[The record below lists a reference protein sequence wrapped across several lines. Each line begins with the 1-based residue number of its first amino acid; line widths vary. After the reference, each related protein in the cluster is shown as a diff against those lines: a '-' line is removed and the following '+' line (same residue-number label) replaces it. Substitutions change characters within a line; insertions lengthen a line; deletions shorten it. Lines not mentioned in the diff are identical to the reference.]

1 MSELYLRIALPS
13 PLRRLFDYRAP
24 TQVAVAAWQPGVR
37 VRVPFGRREMVG
49 ILVETA
55 SSTHVPA
62 DKIKDALELLDEQP
76 LLPASIMRLCLWTAQ
91 YYQHSL
97 GDTFSWALP
106 TLLRQGEP
114 AEARQQKIW
123 LAKLPLNLEDP
134 LLTRAPR
141 QRDALKVLAQHT
153 QGIAH
158 ERLEQFAI
166 SKDSASALLKKGF
179 ATQQV
184 RQLQDLPHKTPS
196 LAQPE
201 LPLNEEQQ
209 AAFNAIHANNQE
221 FKAYL
226 LAGVTGSGK
235 TEVYLQLIREALAA
249 GKQVLVLIPEINL
262 GPQTL
267 ERFTKRFNARIA
279 LLHSNVNDRERLEA
293 WLAARSGHADIII
306 GTRSA
311 LFTPLKNLGLII
323 IDEEH
328 DASYKQQEGLRY
340 HARDLALVRARSANV
355 PIVLGSATPCLESLH
370 NAHSGRFAL
379 LRLTKR
385 AGGASQP
392 KFIRLDVRSL
402 PLDSGISAPLQKE
415 IRKTLEAGQQVLV
428 FLNRR
433 GFSPVL
439 MCNDC
444 GWMSQCSE
452 CDARLTLHQRSNELR
467 CHHCGHSE
475 ARPHNCPSCN
485 KVDLR
490 PIGAG
495 TERAEER
502 LQILFPDTPVL
513 RIDRDS
519 TSRKGSMD
527 ALLTQIGSG
536 EPCIMIGTQMLA
548 KGHHFPRV
556 TLVAILNA
564 DGGLFS
570 ADFRA
575 SEKMAQLIVQVA
587 GRAGRA
593 SDFGRV
599 IIQSALADHPLLVQ
613 LSEQGYFAFAEQAL
627 SERRATALPP
637 FSHLALLRADALK
650 PELADAFL
658 EDAYS
663 IAEQLLEQLK
673 IEGVEL
679 LGPIASPME
688 RRAGRYRAQLLIQ
701 ANSRAPLHRLLTPLC
716 NNLESL
722 PSARQSRWSM
732 DVDPIDLF

>member
-24 TQVAVAAWQPGVR
+24 TQVSASAWQPGVR
-37 VRVPFGRREMVG
+37 VRVPFGRRELVG

-55 SSTHVPA
+55 STTNVPTN
-62 DKIKDALELLDEQP
+62 KLKDALALLDEQP
-76 LLPASIMRLCLWTAQ
+76 LLPPSMMRLCIWAAQ

-106 TLLRQGEP
+106 ALLRQGEP
-114 AEARQQKIW
+114 AEARQQRMW
-123 LAKLPLNLEDP
+123 LAKLPLNLDDP
-134 LLTRAPR
+134 RLARAPR
-141 QRDALKVLAQHT
+141 QRQALQVLAQHSH
-153 QGIAH
+153 GIAH
-158 ERLEQFAI
+158 ERLEHFSI
-166 SKDSASALLKKGF
+166 SKDSVNTLLEKGLV
-179 ATQQV
+179 TEQI
-184 RQLQDLPHKTPS
+184 RQLQDLPHKPPS

-201 LPLNEEQQ
+201 LPLNDEQQ

-221 FKAYL
+221 YKAYL

-235 TEVYLQLIREALAA
+235 TEVYLQLIRETLAA

-311 LFTPLKNLGLII
+311 LFTPLKRLGLII

-340 HARDLALVRARSANV
+340 HARDLALVRARTANI
-355 PIVLGSATPCLESLH
+355 PIVLGSATPSLESLY
-370 NAHSGRFAL
+370 NAYNGRFAL

-402 PLDSGISAPLQKE
+402 PLDSGMSAPLQKE
-415 IRKTLEAGQQVLV
+415 IRQTLEAGQQVLV

-433 GFSPVL
+433 GFAPVL

-452 CDARLTLHQRSNELR
+452 CDARLTFHQRDNELR
-467 CHHCGHSE
+467 CHHCGHTE
-475 ARPHNCPSCN
+475 ARPHQCPSCN
-485 KVDLR
+485 NVDLR

-527 ALLTQIGSG
+527 TLLSTIGSG
-536 EPCIMIGTQMLA
+536 QPCIMIGTQMLA

-593 SDFGRV
+593 SDLGRV
-599 IIQSALADHPLLVQ
+599 IIQSQLADHPLLVQ

-627 SERRATALPP
+627 SERRATGLPP

-650 PELADAFL
+650 AELADLFL

-663 IAEQLLEQLK
+663 IAEQLLDQLK

-679 LGPIASPME
+679 LGPITSPME
-688 RRAGRYRAQLLIQ
+688 RRAGRYRAQLLLQ
-701 ANSRAPLHRLLTPLC
+701 ANSRAQLHRLLTPLC
-716 NNLESL
+716 NNLENL
-722 PSARQSRWSM
+722 PSARQSRWSL

>member
-24 TQVAVAAWQPGVR
+24 TQISVAAWQPGVR

-55 SSTHVPA
+55 TATTVPA
-62 DKIKDALELLDEQP
+62 DKLKDALQLLDTQP
-76 LLPASIMRLCLWTAQ
+76 LLPADIMRLCIWAAQ

-114 AEARQQKIW
+114 AEARQQRMW
-123 LAKLPLNLEDP
+123 LAKLPLNLDDP

-141 QRDALKVLAQHT
+141 QHAALKVLAQHSK
-153 QGIAH
+153 GIAH
-158 ERLEQFAI
+158 ERLEQFGI
-166 SKDSASALLKKGF
+166 SKDSVAALLKKDLV
-179 ATQQV
+179 TQKI
-184 RQLQDLPHKTPS
+184 RQLQDSPHKKPS

-201 LPLNEEQQ
+201 LPLNNEQQ
-209 AAFNAIHANNQE
+209 AAFDAINANQQQ

-235 TEVYLQLIREALAA
+235 TEVYLQLIRETLAT

-279 LLHSNVNDRERLEA
+279 LLHSNVNDRDRLEA

-311 LFTPLKNLGLII
+311 LFTPLKRLGLII

-340 HARDLALVRARSANV
+340 HARDLALVRARSANI

-392 KFIRLDVRSL
+392 QFIRLDVRSL

-415 IRKTLEAGQQVLV
+415 IGKTLAAGQQVLV

-433 GFSPVL
+433 GFAPVL

-444 GWMSQCSE
+444 GWMSQCSQ
-452 CDARLTLHQRSNELR
+452 CDARLTLHQRYNELR
-467 CHHCGHSE
+467 CHHCGHTE

-527 ALLTQIGSG
+527 ALLTTIGSG

-575 SEKMAQLIVQVA
+575 SERMSQLIVQVA

-593 SDFGRV
+593 GDPGRV
-599 IIQSALADHPLLVQ
+599 IIQSELADHPLLVQ

-627 SERRATALPP
+627 SERRATSLPP
-637 FSHLALLRADALK
+637 FSHLALLRADALQA
-650 PELADAFL
+650 ELADMFL

-663 IAEQLLEQLK
+663 IAEQLLEQLQLD
-673 IEGVEL
+673 GVEL
-679 LGPIASPME
+679 LGPITSPME
-688 RRAGRYRAQLLIQ
+688 RRAGRYRAQLLLQ
-701 ANSRAPLHRLLTPLC
+701 ANSRAQLHRLLTPLC
-716 NNLESL
+716 SNLENL
-722 PSARQSRWSM
+722 PSARKSRWSM

>member
-24 TQVAVAAWQPGVR
+24 AQLPASVWQPGVR
-37 VRVPFGRREMVG
+37 VRVPFARRELVG
-49 ILVETA
+49 VLVET
-55 SSTHVPA
+55 SDSTSVPA
-62 DKIKDALELLDEQP
+62 DKLKEALDLLDEQP
-76 LLPASIMRLCLWTAQ
+76 LLPPSIMRLCIWAAQ

-97 GDTFSWALP
+97 GETFSWALP

-114 AEARQQKIW
+114 AEARQQRIW
-123 LAKLPLNLEDP
+123 LAKLPLNLDDP
-134 LLTRAPR
+134 RLARAPR
-141 QRDALKVLAQHT
+141 QRQALQVLAQHSH
-153 QGIAH
+153 GIAH
-158 ERLEQFAI
+158 ERLEHFSI
-166 SKDSASALLKKGF
+166 SKDSINTLRDKGLVE
-179 ATQQV
+179 QQI
-184 RQLQDLPHKTPS
+184 RQLQDSVHKSPS

-201 LPLNEEQQ
+201 LPLNDEQQ
-209 AAFNAIHANNQE
+209 AAFNAIQANNQE

-249 GKQVLVLIPEINL
+249 GQQVLVLIPEINL

-311 LFTPLKNLGLII
+311 LFTPLKKLGLII

-340 HARDLALVRARSANV
+340 HARDLALVRARAANV
-355 PIVLGSATPCLESLH
+355 PIVLGSATPSLESLH

-379 LRLTKR
+379 LRLNKR

-415 IRKTLEAGQQVLV
+415 ISKTLAAGQQVLV

-433 GFSPVL
+433 GFAPVL

-444 GWMSQCSE
+444 GWMSQCSQ
-452 CDARLTLHQRSNELR
+452 CDARLTLHQRYDELR
-467 CHHCGHSE
+467 CHHCGHIE
-475 ARPHNCPSCN
+475 ARPHQCPSCS

-502 LQILFPDTPVL
+502 LQILFPNTPVL

-519 TSRKGSMD
+519 TTRKGSMD
-527 ALLTQIGSG
+527 ALLTTIGSG
-536 EPCIMIGTQMLA
+536 QPCIMVGTQMLA

-593 SDFGRV
+593 SDLGRV
-599 IIQSALADHPLLVQ
+599 IIQSQLADHPLLVQ
-613 LSEQGYFAFAEQAL
+613 LSEQGYCAFAEQAL
-627 SERRATALPP
+627 SERRATGLPP

-650 PELADAFL
+650 SALADAFL
-658 EDAYS
+658 EDAHS
-663 IAEQLLEQLK
+663 IAEQLVAQLK

-679 LGPIASPME
+679 LGPIPSPME
-688 RRAGRYRAQLLIQ
+688 RRAGRYRAQLLLQ
-701 ANSRAPLHRLLTPLC
+701 AHSRAQLHRLLTPLC
-716 NNLESL
+716 HNLETL
-722 PSARQSRWSM
+722 PSARQSRWSL

>member
-24 TQVAVAAWQPGVR
+24 AQVAVSAWQPGVR

-55 SSTHVPA
+55 STTLVPIN
-62 DKIKDALELLDEQP
+62 KIKDALELLDEQP
-76 LLPASIMRLCLWTAQ
+76 LLPPSIMRLCIWAAQ

-106 TLLRQGEP
+106 ALLRQGEP
-114 AEARQQKIW
+114 AEARQQKMW
-123 LAKLPLNLEDP
+123 LAKLPLNLDDP
-134 LLTRAPR
+134 LIARAPR
-141 QRDALKVLAQHT
+141 QRQALQVLAQHS

-158 ERLEQFAI
+158 ERLEHFDI
-166 SKDSASALLKKGF
+166 SKDSASALLSKGLV
-179 ATQQV
+179 TQHI
-184 RQLQDLPHKTPS
+184 RQLQDSAHKAPS

-201 LPLNEEQQ
+201 LPLNDEQQ

-235 TEVYLQLIREALAA
+235 TEVYLQLIRETLAA

-267 ERFTKRFNARIA
+267 DRFTKRFNARIA

-340 HARDLALVRARSANV
+340 HARDLALVRARAANV

-379 LRLTKR
+379 LRLNKR

-433 GFSPVL
+433 GFAPVL

-452 CDARLTLHQRSNELR
+452 CDARLTLHQRFNELR
-467 CHHCGHSE
+467 CHHCGHIE

-519 TSRKGSMD
+519 TTRKGSMD
-527 ALLTQIGSG
+527 ALLATIGSG

-593 SDFGRV
+593 SDLGRV
-599 IIQSALADHPLLVQ
+599 IIQSELADHPLLVQ

-627 SERRATALPP
+627 SERRATSLPP

-650 PELADAFL
+650 AELADAFL

-663 IAEQLLEQLK
+663 IAEQLIEQLK

-679 LGPIASPME
+679 LGPISSPME
-688 RRAGRYRAQLLIQ
+688 RRAGRYRAQLLFQ
-701 ANSRAPLHRLLTPLC
+701 ANSRAQLHRLLTPLC
-716 NNLESL
+716 NNLENL
-722 PSARQSRWSM
+722 PSARQSRWSL

>member
-24 TQVAVAAWQPGVR
+24 TQVAVAAWQPGMR

-55 SSTHVPA
+55 SSTHVPV

-158 ERLEQFAI
+158 ERLEQFNI
-166 SKDSASALLKKGF
+166 SKDSATALLKKGF
-179 ATQQV
+179 ATQQL

-279 LLHSNVNDRERLEA
+279 LLHSHVNDRERLEA

-415 IRKTLEAGQQVLV
+415 IRTTLEAGQQVLV

-593 SDFGRV
+593 SDLGRV

>member
-1 MSELYLRIALPS
+1 MSDLYLRIALPS

-24 TQVAVAAWQPGVR
+24 AQLPATVWQPGVR
-37 VRVPFGRREMVG
+37 VRVPFGRREVIG
-49 ILVETA
+49 ILVETT
-55 SSTHVPA
+55 SVTNVPA
-62 DKIKDALELLDEQP
+62 NKLKDALELLDQQP
-76 LLPASIMRLCLWTAQ
+76 LLPPSMMRLCLWTAQ

-106 TLLRQGEP
+106 TLLRQGEA

-141 QRDALKVLAQHT
+141 QRDALKVFAQHA

-158 ERLEQFAI
+158 ERLEQFDI
-166 SKDSASALLKKGF
+166 SKDSATALLKKGF
-179 ATQQV
+179 VTQQV
-184 RQLQDLPHKTPS
+184 RQLQDLAHKTPS

-201 LPLNEEQQ
+201 LPLNDEQL
-209 AAFNAIHANNQE
+209 AAFNAINANNQT

-235 TEVYLQLIREALAA
+235 TEVYLQLIRETLAA
-249 GKQVLVLIPEINL
+249 GQQVLVLIPEINL

-311 LFTPLKNLGLII
+311 LFTPMKKLGLII

-340 HARDLALVRARSANV
+340 HARDLALVRARAANV

-392 KFIRLDVRSL
+392 QFIRMDVRSL

-433 GFSPVL
+433 GFAPVL

-452 CDARLTLHQRSNELR
+452 CDARLTLHQRYNELR
-467 CHHCGHSE
+467 CHHCGHIE
-475 ARPHNCPSCN
+475 ARPHNCPDCG

-519 TSRKGSMD
+519 TTRKGSMD
-527 ALLTQIGSG
+527 ALLTTIGSG
-536 EPCIMIGTQMLA
+536 QPCIMIGTQMLA

-575 SEKMAQLIVQVA
+575 SERMAQLIMQVA

-593 SDFGRV
+593 GDPGRV
-599 IIQSALADHPLLVQ
+599 IIQSQLADHPLLVQ

-627 SERRATALPP
+627 SERRATGLPP

-650 PELADAFL
+650 AELADIFL

-663 IAEQLLEQLK
+663 IAEQLIKLHS

-688 RRAGRYRAQLLIQ
+688 RRAGRYRAQLLLQ
-701 ANSRAPLHRLLTPLC
+701 ATSRAQLHRLLTPLC
-716 NNLESL
+716 SNLENL
-722 PSARQSRWSM
+722 ASARQSRWSM

>member
-527 ALLTQIGSG
+527 ALLTQIGTG

-593 SDFGRV
+593 SDLGRV

>member
-527 ALLTQIGSG
+527 ALLTQIGTG

>member
-593 SDFGRV
+593 SDLGRV

>member
-24 TQVAVAAWQPGVR
+24 AHIAANAWQPGVR
-37 VRVPFGRREMVG
+37 VRVPFGRRELIG

-55 SSTHVPA
+55 TATTVPA
-62 DKIKDALELLDEQP
+62 NKIKDALALLDTQP
-76 LLPASIMRLCLWTAQ
+76 LLPANMMRLCIWTAQ

-123 LAKLPLNLEDP
+123 LAKLPLNLDDP
-134 LLTRAPR
+134 LLTRAPK
-141 QRDALKVLAQHT
+141 QLQALKVLAQHS

-158 ERLEQFAI
+158 ERLEHFAI
-166 SKDSASALLKKGF
+166 SKDSIAALLKKDLVS
-179 ATQQV
+179 QQV
-184 RQLQDLPHKTPS
+184 RQLQDLAHKKPS

-201 LPLNEEQQ
+201 LPLNDEQQ

-221 FKAYL
+221 YKAYL

-311 LFTPLKNLGLII
+311 LFTPLQRLGLII

-328 DASYKQQEGLRY
+328 DTSYKQQEGLRY
-340 HARDLALVRARSANV
+340 HARDLALVRARAANV

-379 LRLTKR
+379 LRLTRR

-433 GFSPVL
+433 GFAPVL

-444 GWMSQCSE
+444 GWMSQCAE
-452 CDARLTLHQRSNELR
+452 CDARLTFHQRYNELR
-467 CHHCGHSE
+467 CHHCGHIE
-475 ARPHNCPSCN
+475 ARPHNCPECS

-502 LQILFPDTPVL
+502 FKFFFQILQCCV
-513 RIDRDS
+513 S
-519 TSRKGSMD
+519 T
-527 ALLTQIGSG
+527 
-536 EPCIMIGTQMLA
+536 
-548 KGHHFPRV
+548 
-556 TLVAILNA
+556 AIA
-564 DGGLFS
+564 PHARG
-570 ADFRA
+570 
-575 SEKMAQLIVQVA
+575 QWI
-587 GRAGRA
+587 
-593 SDFGRV
+593 
-599 IIQSALADHPLLVQ
+599 
-613 LSEQGYFAFAEQAL
+613 
-627 SERRATALPP
+627 
-637 FSHLALLRADALK
+637 
-650 PELADAFL
+650 
-658 EDAYS
+658 
-663 IAEQLLEQLK
+663 
-673 IEGVEL
+673 
-679 LGPIASPME
+679 
-688 RRAGRYRAQLLIQ
+688 RY
-701 ANSRAPLHRLLTPLC
+701 
-716 NNLESL
+716 
-722 PSARQSRWSM
+722 
-732 DVDPIDLF
+732 